1 MYLTKRLFSIMAV
14 LPLAMPVFGLGA
26 AGTDNN
32 GVQTETNRNADK
44 PGTLKTE
51 GTTPPKKLR
60 HVRHHHM
67 KNTSN
72 PNGTEPPVIT
82 NNSPLSTPG
91 TMGNHGTSNTGTTGT
106 STSGQ

>member
-1 MYLTKRLFSIMAV
+1 MYLNKRLFSFLAV
-14 LPLAMPVFGLGA
+14 LPLVMPVFGLSA

-67 KNTSN
+67 KNTST

-82 NNSPLSTPG
+82 NNSPRSEERRVG
-91 TMGNHGTSNTGTTGT
+91 KECRSRW
-106 STSGQ
+106 S